1 VTLSLSVFLALGLG
15 CAPASC
21 DAPAAGPERD
31 RCMHKQILA
40 DPALPAAE
48 VARLTATLEDP
59 MIRVATVLTW
69 ARDHRG
75 AVSDADRIQLCG
87 LLTGQER
94 NVCDRRLSAAHL
106 SR

>member
-1 VTLSLSVFLALGLG
+1 MSLLALLLSLA

-21 DAPAAGPERD
+21 DGIAAGPERD
-31 RCMHKQILA
+31 RCVHKQILA

-48 VARLTATLEDP
+48 VARLSATLQDP
-59 MIRVATVLTW
+59 MIRVATVLSW

-75 AVSDADRIQLCG
+75 AVADADRIALCG
-87 LLTGQER
+87 LLAGQER
-94 NVCDRRLSAAHL
+94 NACDRRLSAAHL